1 MWLFHRR
8 TAVLLSLLL
17 LLLPLIAYSQT
28 DQPSQQSGQ
37 SKTVLKSTT
46 RLVVVDV
53 VAIDGKGTPVPN
65 LTSNDFTL
73 EEDGRRQQISVFS
86 FQKPGEVSPGGTV
99 HLPANVFTNTPSV
112 KPTSLNVILL
122 DALNGEF
129 ASRAYAREQ
138 LIKFLEENYS
148 AQPTAVYAL
157 ENHLKLLHDFT
168 TDTKEAVNAIREYR
182 PKVFNHLDSLDAVA
196 SPFTQK
202 GEVQTGPR
210 NIETTLTA
218 LNFLAQALSGYPG
231 RKNLIWLS
239 EAFPMELFPDL
250 FPSAASLATLKATV
264 PSDSAGPFDAL
275 RGPAQAGMAQA
286 SQSPNSVLWAN
297 SDYAAQVRQVANAL
311 MNAQV
316 AVYPIDAAGVGK
328 LSRVS
333 NLATMRDVAE
343 RTGGKIFAGKNDLLS
358 SIRGSID
365 DGSTYYT
372 LAYYPEN
379 KNWGGQLR
387 EIDIKT
393 AQPGI
398 SLRYRRGY
406 YAVDPAMAAKA
417 EDSKKLV
424 EDFSRGLALDMP
436 SATAV
441 LFRAV
446 LSSPADNNNKVVVN
460 FAIDPHTL
468 TFAEVAAGHQANLS
482 CAAVVFSEKGSL
494 VKDTMATINTPIS
507 STDFEKLMATSLPCR
522 TTVEL
527 KPGKYL
533 MRLGVMDR
541 STRMMG
547 TTTAAVTVPV
557 P

>member
-1 MWLFHRR
+1 MWSSRR
-8 TAVLLSLLL
+8 LASLIFSVLLSLV
-17 LLLPLIAYSQT
+17 AYSQ
-28 DQPSQQSGQ
+28 DDKSSQKGTPA
-37 SKTVLKSTT
+37 KPVIKSTT

-53 VAIDGKGTPVPN
+53 VALDSKGTSVSD
-65 LTSNDFTL
+65 LKSEDFTL
-73 EEDGRRQQISVFS
+73 LEDGQPQQISIFN
-86 FQKPGEVSPGGTV
+86 FQQPSQTPVEDAVR
-99 HLPANVFTNTPSV
+99 LPANVFTNVPAS

-129 ASRAYAREQ
+129 SSRAYAREQ
-138 LIKFLEENYS
+138 LIKFLEEGHS
-148 AQPTAVYAL
+148 AQPVAVYAL

-168 TDTKEAVNAIREYR
+168 TDIKDVVGAIRNYK
-182 PKVFNHLDSLDAVA
+182 PQVINHMDTVEATA

-202 GEVQTGPR
+202 GDFQNGPR
-210 NIETTLTA
+210 NMETTLVA
-218 LNFLAQALSGYPG
+218 LNLLAQALSGYPG

-239 EAFPMELFPDL
+239 EAFPMQLFPDL
-250 FPSAASLATLKATV
+250 FPSAASLATMRGSIA
-264 PSDSAGPFDAL
+264 SDNPGPFDTL
-275 RGPAQAGMAQA
+275 RGAGQAGVAQA
-286 SQSPNSVLWAN
+286 SQSPNSTMWAN
-297 SDYAAQVRQVANAL
+297 SDYAAMVRRVANAL

-316 AVYPIDAAGVGK
+316 AVYPVDAAGVGK
-328 LSRVS
+328 LSRTS

-343 RTGGKIFAGKNDLLS
+343 RTGGKTFAGQNDLET

-387 EIDIKT
+387 QIDVKT
-393 AQPGI
+393 NKPGI

-406 YAVDPAMAAKA
+406 YAVDPSLAAK
-417 EDSKKLV
+417 EGDSKKLV
-424 EDFSRGLALDMP
+424 EEFSHALALDAP

-446 LSSPADNNNKVVVN
+446 LTSPVDNNNKVVVN
-460 FAIDPHTL
+460 FVIDPHTL
-468 TFAEVAAGHQANLS
+468 TFTEDSGIHHASLS
-482 CAAVVFSEKGSL
+482 CAAVVFTEKGSL
-494 VKDTMATINTPIS
+494 VKDTMSTINAPIAS
-507 STDFEKLMATSLPCR
+507 GDFQKLLDTTFPCR

-541 STRMMG
+541 STRMLG
-547 TTTAAVTVPV
+547 TTTASVTVPV

>member
-1 MWLFHRR
+1 M
-8 TAVLLSLLL
+8 
-17 LLLPLIAYSQT
+17 
-28 DQPSQQSGQ
+28 
-37 SKTVLKSTT
+37 KVLKSTT

-53 VAIDGKGTPVPN
+53 VAIDGKGAPAPD
-65 LTSNDFTL
+65 LKSSDFTL
-73 EEDGRRQQISVFS
+73 MEDGHPQQISIFS
-86 FQKPGEVSPGGTV
+86 FQQPSEAPAETTV
-99 HLPANVFTNTPSV
+99 RLPANVFTNVPAS

-138 LIKFLEENYS
+138 LIKFLEEGHS
-148 AQPTAVYAL
+148 AQPLAVYAL
-157 ENHLKLLHDFT
+157 ESHLKLLHDFT
-168 TDTKEAVNAIREYR
+168 TDTREAVSAIRGYK
-182 PKVFNHLDSLDAVA
+182 PQVLNHLDSLDAVA

-210 NIETTLTA
+210 NIEATLVA

-239 EAFPMELFPDL
+239 EGFPMELFPDL
-250 FPSAASLATLKATV
+250 FPSAASLATLHGTTA
-264 PSDSAGPFDAL
+264 SDSPGSFDTIRGAG
-275 RGPAQAGMAQA
+275 QAGMAQA
-286 SQSPNSVLWAN
+286 SQSTNSTLWAN
-297 SDYAAQVRQVANAL
+297 SDYAAQVRKVANAL

-316 AVYPIDAAGVGK
+316 SVYPIDAAGVGK

-343 RTGGKIFAGKNDLLS
+343 RTGGKIFVGQNDLQA
-358 SIRGSID
+358 SIRGSMD

-387 EIDIKT
+387 QIDIKT
-393 AQPGI
+393 SKPGI
-398 SLRYRRGY
+398 NLRYRRGY
-406 YAVDPAMAAKA
+406 YALDPSLTTK
-417 EDSKKLV
+417 EDDSKKLV
-424 EDFSRGLALDMP
+424 EEFSRGLALDVP
-436 SATAV
+436 SATAI
-441 LFRAV
+441 LFKAV
-446 LSSPADNNNKVVVN
+446 LTSPANDNNKVVVN

-468 TFAEVAAGHQANLS
+468 TFSEENGVHHASLS

-494 VKDTMATINTPIS
+494 VKDTMSTINAPIPSADFQKLLDTTFPCRATI
-507 STDFEKLMATSLPCR
+507 
-522 TTVEL
+522 EL
-527 KPGKYL
+527 KPGKYW

-541 STRMMG
+541 SSRFMG
-547 TTTAAVTVPV
+547 TSTASVTVPV

>member
-1 MWLFHRR
+1 MWSPSRI
-8 TAVLLSLLL
+8 ASLVFTV
-17 LLLPLIAYSQT
+17 LLPLAAYSQ
-28 DQPSQQSGQ
+28 DNSSAKEPPAKPAI
-37 SKTVLKSTT
+37 KTTT

-53 VAIDGKGTPVPN
+53 VALDSKGTPISD
-65 LTSNDFTL
+65 LKSEDFSL
-73 EEDGRRQQISVFS
+73 LEDGRPQQISIFT
-86 FQKPGEVSPGGTV
+86 FQHPTQAPVEATV
-99 HLPANVFTNTPSV
+99 PLPANVFTNVPAA

-129 ASRAYAREQ
+129 SSRAYAREQ
-138 LIKFLEENYS
+138 LIKFLEEGHSN
-148 AQPTAVYAL
+148 QPVAVYAL

-168 TDTKEAVNAIREYR
+168 TDIKEAVGAIRGYR
-182 PKVFNHLDSLDAVA
+182 PQVINHMDTVEATA

-202 GEVQTGPR
+202 GDFQNGPR
-210 NIETTLTA
+210 NMETTLGA
-218 LNFLAQALSGYPG
+218 LNLLAQALSGYPG

-239 EAFPMELFPDL
+239 EAFPMQLFPDL
-250 FPSAASLATLKATV
+250 FPSPASLATMRGSIA
-264 PSDSAGPFDAL
+264 SDSPGPFDTL
-275 RGPAQAGMAQA
+275 RGPGQAGIAQA
-286 SQSPNSVLWAN
+286 SQSTNSTLWAN
-297 SDYAAQVRQVANAL
+297 SDYAAMVRKVANAL

-328 LSRVS
+328 LSRTS

-343 RTGGKIFAGKNDLLS
+343 RTGGKTFAGQNDLQA

-387 EIDIKT
+387 QIDIKT
-393 AQPGI
+393 DKPGI

-406 YAVDPAMAAKA
+406 YAVDPSLATKE
-417 EDSKKLV
+417 EDSKKLL
-424 EDFSRGLALDMP
+424 EEFSHALGPDVP

-446 LSSPADNNNKVVVN
+446 LTSPVDNNNKVVVN

-468 TFAEVAAGHQANLS
+468 TFTESGGHHVSLS
-482 CAAVVFSEKGSL
+482 CAAVVFTEKGSL
-494 VKDTMATINTPIS
+494 VKDTVSTINSPIAS
-507 STDFEKLMATSLPCR
+507 ADFKKLMDTTLPCR

-541 STRMMG
+541 STRMLG
-547 TTTAAVTVPV
+547 TTTATVTVPV

>member
-1 MWLFHRR
+1 MWSSRR
-8 TAVLLSLLL
+8 LAGLIFSV
-17 LLLPLIAYSQT
+17 LLPLTAYSQE
-28 DQPSQQSGQ
+28 DNSSQKGTRA
-37 SKTVLKSTT
+37 KPVIKSTT

-53 VAIDGKGTPVPN
+53 VALDSKGTPVSD
-65 LTSNDFTL
+65 LRSQDFTL
-73 EEDGRRQQISVFS
+73 LEDGRPQEISIFNFQQPN
-86 FQKPGEVSPGGTV
+86 QSPV
-99 HLPANVFTNTPSV
+99 EAAVRLPANVFTNVPAS
-112 KPTSLNVILL
+112 KPTSMNVILL

-129 ASRAYAREQ
+129 SSRAYAREQ
-138 LIKFLEENYS
+138 LIKFLEEGHS
-148 AQPTAVYAL
+148 AQPVAVYAL

-168 TDTKEAVNAIREYR
+168 TDIKEAVGAIRNYK
-182 PKVFNHLDSLDAVA
+182 PQVINHMDTVEATA

-202 GEVQTGPR
+202 GDFQNGPR
-210 NIETTLTA
+210 NMENTLAA
-218 LNFLAQALSGYPG
+218 LNLLAQALSGYPG

-239 EAFPMELFPDL
+239 EAFPMQLFPDL
-250 FPSAASLATLKATV
+250 FPSAASLATMRGSVA
-264 PSDSAGPFDAL
+264 SDNPGPFDTL
-275 RGPAQAGMAQA
+275 RGAGQAGVAQA
-286 SQSPNSVLWAN
+286 SQSPNSTMWAN
-297 SDYAAQVRQVANAL
+297 SDYAAMVRKVANAL

-328 LSRVS
+328 LSRTS

-343 RTGGKIFAGKNDLLS
+343 RTGGKTFAYQNDLQA

-387 EIDIKT
+387 QIDVKT
-393 AQPGI
+393 SKPGI
-398 SLRYRRGY
+398 TLRYRRGY
-406 YAVDPAMAAKA
+406 YAVDPSLATKE

-424 EDFSRGLALDMP
+424 EEFSRALALDVP

-446 LSSPADNNNKVVVN
+446 LTSPVDNNNKVVVN

-468 TFAEVAAGHQANLS
+468 TFSDDSGVHHASLS
-482 CAAVVFSEKGSL
+482 CAAVVFTEKGSL
-494 VKDTMATINTPIS
+494 VKDTMSTINAPIAS
-507 STDFEKLMATSLPCR
+507 GDFQKLLDTTFPCR

-541 STRMMG
+541 STRMLG
-547 TTTAAVTVPV
+547 TTTANVTVPV